1 VFPDRKTIRR
11 RRAIFGALVLTSLAL
26 LTVWFGEPAGGAL
39 HTLQRGAQEVFSPI
53 QTGASRALKPFRDT
67 IAWTGAT
74 LSAKGENDRLRD
86 ELGQLRQEL
95 AATQTARRDVEQLQG
110 FVDIAREDRFPQGTA
125 PVTARVIARS
135 PTVWWSSV
143 QINKGS
149 GDGIAVDQ
157 PVITGDGLAG
167 KVTSVTGGT
176 ATITLIADERSSVS
190 AQVMPAGADGIVRP
204 EVGDPNDML
213 LDFVEKGSRIKTG
226 QTVVTS
232 GFSSSRGLESLFPRG
247 VPVGRVKEIDRSE
260 LDIYQTV
267 HIEPFAELKRMDFV
281 QVLTAPGPG
290 PGARAEVP
298 SQ

>member
-1 VFPDRKTIRR
+1 VYPDRKTIRR

-39 HTLQRGAQEVFSPI
+39 HAVQRGAQEVLGPI
-53 QTGASRALKPFRDT
+53 QTGASRALKPVRDT
-67 IAWTGAT
+67 IAWTGDT
-74 LSAKGENDRLRD
+74 LAAKGENGRLRS
-86 ELGQLRQEL
+86 EVGRLRQEL
-95 AATQTARRDVEQLQG
+95 AATQTARRDAEQLQG
-110 FVDIAREDRFPQGTA
+110 FVDISREDTFPDGTE

-135 PTVWWSSV
+135 PTVWWSSI

-149 GDGIAVDQ
+149 GDGIEVDQ

-176 ATITLIADERSSVS
+176 ATVTLIADERSSVS

-204 EVGDPNDML
+204 KVGNPDDLL
-213 LDFVEKGSRIKTG
+213 LDFVEKGTKIKTG

-232 GFSSSRGLESLFPRG
+232 GFSSSQGLESLFPRG
-247 VPVGRVKEIDRSE
+247 VPVGRVKKIDRSE

-281 QVLTAPGPG
+281 QVLTAAG